1 MKLNPHLTFNGQ
13 CQAAFQFYERCLG
26 AKIQLMLAYGDSP
39 MAEQVPLER
48 RGNIVHATLTIGD
61 DTLQGADV
69 LPEQYEQPKGFY
81 ILLHIGDPIETERMF
96 QALSE
101 NGTVQMPLQKTF
113 WSVCF
118 GVLVDQY
125 GIPWELHC
133 TQAN

>member
-26 AKIQLMLAYGDSP
+26 GKIQFMLAYADSP
-39 MAEQVPLER
+39 MAEQVPPER
-48 RGNIVHATLTIGD
+48 RGNIVHATLSIGD
-61 DTLQGADV
+61 STLQGADA

-81 ILLHIGDPIETERMF
+81 VLLHIDDPKETERMF
-96 QALSE
+96 QMLSE

-113 WSVCF
+113 WSTCF

-125 GIPWELHC
+125 GIPWELHS
-133 TQAN
+133 TQTQ

>member
-26 AKIQLMLAYGDSP
+26 GKIQFMLAYADSP
-39 MAEQVPLER
+39 MAEQVPPEL
-48 RGNIVHATLTIGD
+48 RGNIVHATLSIGD
-61 DTLQGADV
+61 STLQGADV

-81 ILLHIGDPIETERMF
+81 VLLHIDDPKETERMF
-96 QALSE
+96 QMLSE

-113 WSVCF
+113 WSTCF

-133 TQAN
+133 TQTQ

>member
-26 AKIQLMLAYGDSP
+26 GKIQFMLAYADSP
-39 MAEQVPLER
+39 MAEQVPPER
-48 RGNIVHATLTIGD
+48 RGNIVHATLSIGD
-61 DTLQGADV
+61 STLQGADV

-81 ILLHIGDPIETERMF
+81 VLLHIDDPKETERMF
-96 QALSE
+96 QMLSE

-113 WSVCF
+113 WSTCF

-133 TQAN
+133 TQTQ

>member
-118 GVLVDQY
+118 GVLVDQF